1 MILIN
6 RIFTIF
12 FLILSQFSFGQTLKA
27 KELADLYNSRNIEQ
41 AISKSE
47 EYLQDEPQ
55 NLDYLIVLGMAYAEN
70 CEYEKAI
77 PNLEYTVEN
86 DKENS
91 WRKGWALSYLGTC
104 YYMLSDNE
112 RSQRSI
118 DSCLRLNATKKSY
131 EFAKVTKALF
141 GYGKFYD
148 DWKIRKSEHFCF
160 HFQGI
165 PDSETQSFVQERETA
180 YITIN
185 EFFNSKLPKRID
197 YFIWNSRA
205 KANRILKTKHGF
217 AHPVYCIIHS
227 YYRQSIGHEMTHIIS
242 YYSTKVTN
250 KTGLINEGTAVY
262 FDMSKNND
270 QQFVLDWVKKK
281 NKKIDIKVIWSDWES
296 YPYELTYP
304 LSGLFVKELI
314 DEFGKE
320 KFLDFFKV
328 QTYENAKNVFGDK
341 LDVLI
346 EEFEKKMN
354 G

>member
-1 MILIN
+1 MTKKIITL
-6 RIFTIF
+6 F
-12 FLILSQFSFGQTLKA
+12 FLTIGLFSFAQTEKV
-27 KELADLYNSRNIEQ
+27 KELADLFNSGSIEQ
-41 AISKSE
+41 AISRSE

-70 CEYEKAI
+70 REYEKAI
-77 PNLEYTVEN
+77 PSLEYIVEN

-91 WRKGWALSYLGTC
+91 WRKGWALAYLGTC
-104 YYMLSDNE
+104 YYMLSDIE

-131 EFAKVTKALF
+131 EFAKVTKALL

-148 DWKIRKSEHFCF
+148 DWKIRKSEHFIF

-165 PDSETQSFVQERETA
+165 LDSETQSFVQKRETA
-180 YITIN
+180 YIAIN

-197 YFIWNSRA
+197 YYVWNSRA
-205 KANRILKTKHGF
+205 KANRALKTRHGF
-217 AHPVYCIIHS
+217 ARPAYCIVHS
-227 YYRQSIGHEMTHIIS
+227 FYRQTIGHEMTHIIS

-250 KTGLINEGTAVY
+250 KTGLINEGIAVY
-262 FDMSKNND
+262 FDMSKNNYE
-270 QQFVLDWVKKK
+270 QIVLDWVKKK

-296 YPYELTYP
+296 YPYKLTYP

-320 KFLDFFKV
+320 KFLDFFKD
-328 QTYENAKNVFGDK
+328 QSYENAKYVFGDK

-346 EEFEKKMN
+346 EEFEKKVN